1 MGRSPGIGSRAR
13 AIDPASPT
21 PTTPNTRP
29 AGAYPRRMKILKGIP
44 VSPGIVIGR
53 VRVLDDAKGRRVPKR
68 VIPQSEIEGEIAR
81 FDSARDASIAELA
94 SVHKMAVDEMGEET
108 AKIFL
113 FHIGALSDRALVEPI
128 REMIRDEGVAAE
140 SAVAKVFREWT
151 EKFASRSDAAFRTK
165 VNDLQDLADRLLNH
179 LMGGTGQITARF
191 DEPGIVAA
199 RDLTP
204 SQTAGFERSK
214 VLAMATDLGGPTS
227 HTAIVARAL
236 GLPAV
241 VGCRRLTFLATDGEM
256 IIVDGDRGRVVLDP
270 DDETIEAYRA
280 RITQRESFTLSLRES
295 ADLPAVTADGV
306 AIELLGNIEFP
317 EEAQAVLEMGG
328 VGVGLYRTEF
338 LYLTGDSE
346 PTEEDHYAVY
356 RKCIEV
362 LDGAPLTIRTVDLG
376 ADKYTQQ
383 RAEFPE
389 RNPFLGLR
397 SIRYCLQN
405 MPMFKTQLRALLRA
419 SAHGPVKIMFP
430 LITTLHEFRQA
441 RHLLKDAME
450 DLEELGIPFDRSIPV
465 GMMVEVP
472 SAAIMADSFA
482 QEADFFSIGTNDLV
496 QYTLAVDRTNE
507 QVAPLYMPTHPAVIK
522 LIRDI
527 ARAAKR
533 REIPVSCCGESAGEP
548 IYAVLLL
555 GLGLRTLSLT
565 ASGIPALKQVVRA
578 VTIKQCETI
587 AKKAISL
594 DSETEVAAYIRD
606 QVRTLVPEAFRGFA
620 DDR

>member
-1 MGRSPGIGSRAR
+1 
-13 AIDPASPT
+13 
-21 PTTPNTRP
+21 
-29 AGAYPRRMKILKGIP
+29 MKIIKGIP

-53 VRVLDDAKGRRVPKR
+53 IHVLNDAKGRRIPKR
-68 VIPQSEIEGEIAR
+68 IIAPDAVEAEISR
-81 FDSARDASIAELA
+81 FDKARDASIAELM
-94 SVHKMAVDEMGEET
+94 SVHATAVEEMGEET

-128 REMIRDEGVAAE
+128 RAMIAE
-140 SAVAKVFREWT
+140 EHASAEHAVSKVFRAWT
-151 EKFASRSDAAFRTK
+151 EKFASRKEAAFRTK
-165 VNDLQDLADRLLNH
+165 VNDLEDLADRLL
-179 LMGGTGQITARF
+179 GQLTPGVGKVTASF
-191 DEPGIVAA
+191 TEPCIVAA

-204 SQTAGFERSK
+204 SQTASFERSK

-236 GLPAV
+236 NLPAV
-241 VGCRRLTFLATDGEM
+241 VGCRRLTFLATDGEQ
-256 IIVDGDRGRVVLDP
+256 IIIDGDRGRIVLDP
-270 DDETIEAYRA
+270 DEETINEYRA
-280 RITQRESFTLSLRES
+280 RITQRESFVLSLKES
-295 ADLPAVTADGV
+295 ADLPAITTDGTE
-306 AIELLGNIEFP
+306 IELLGNIEFP
-317 EEAQAVLEMGG
+317 EEARAVLELGG

-346 PTEEDHYAVY
+346 PTEEDHYQAY
-356 RKCIEV
+356 KRCIDV
-362 LDGAPLTIRTVDLG
+362 LDGKPLTIRTVDLG

-397 SIRYCLQN
+397 SIRYCLAN

-441 RHLLKDAME
+441 RHLLNDAME
-450 DLEELGIPFDRSIPV
+450 DLEELGIPHDRNLPV

-482 QEADFFSIGTNDLV
+482 READFFSIGTNDLV

-507 QVAPLYMPTHPAVIK
+507 QVAALYMPTHPAVIK
-522 LIRDI
+522 LIRDV
-527 ARAAKR
+527 ARAGKR
-533 REIPVSCCGESAGEP
+533 RNIPVSCCGESAGEP

-565 ASGIPALKQVVRA
+565 ASSIPALKQVVRM
-578 VTIKQCETI
+578 VSIQQCEEI
-587 AKKAISL
+587 AKKAISI
-594 DSETEVAAYIRD
+594 DSETEIAAYIRD
-606 QVRTLVPEAFRGFA
+606 QVRTLVPEAFRNFQE
-620 DDR
+620 DR